1 MMATSD
7 TLSDHAT
14 QMTSNSAQLAVFGT
28 CELLED
34 ILSYLPLKDLFVVQ
48 RVSRQWS
55 GVISGSPVL
64 QENMFLRLKST
75 APKETW
81 FGVGIP
87 TISDLTTWTGYHP
100 LSSGRYVH
108 VMTGDVIGFRRLEN
122 SSTTHKKL
130 YMPTTL
136 NPVLQMSHPLQ
147 STLQHLSDGK
157 REAVSFRIRSSALN
171 KRSSLWNMYI
181 SDPPCRKVR
190 LKLPVEPKGG
200 SQIKSDEGLKV
211 GDVVAAA
218 ARFQDEHC
226 FGPDRGPLWR
236 EIRESERDEITASL
250 GGPLPNHSIHNAQS
264 VYDIEFVTLC
274 IDLLRD
280 GTLQPMIPSEAERAT
295 MVFSFG

>member
-34 ILSYLPLKDLFVVQ
+34 ILSYLPLKSLFVVQ

-81 FGVGIP
+81 FSASTITFDHHHRLHSGGSVKVIQGDP
-87 TISDLTTWTGYHP
+87 TS
-100 LSSGRYVH
+100 
-108 VMTGDVIGFRRLEN
+108 FRRLEN
-122 SSTTHKKL
+122 SSTTNKKL
-130 YMPTTL
+130 YMPTAL